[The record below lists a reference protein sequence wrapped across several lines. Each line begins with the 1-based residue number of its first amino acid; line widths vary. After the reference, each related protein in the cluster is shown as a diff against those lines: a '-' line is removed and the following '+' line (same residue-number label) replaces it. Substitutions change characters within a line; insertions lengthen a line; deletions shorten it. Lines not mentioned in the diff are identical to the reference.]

1 MPLRAMGE
9 GMRRTN
15 GEQRHGRGVPPSTAK
30 GLSEGARRRR
40 QRSFPKHGSLFG
52 RGTASSPS
60 GPPSSI
66 LYSQREQPEST
77 LPSLSLHR
85 RNWGAKT
92 RMLCLRSRDR
102 TLQKPHS
109 WASRGLSPA
118 QAPALALE
126 PPFFSPLPIL
136 FYNFESMITHL
147 QET

>member
-9 GMRRTN
+9 GMHRTK
-15 GEQRHGRGVPPSTAK
+15 GEQRRGGGGGVPPSAAK

-85 RNWGAKT
+85 RNCGAKT

-126 PPFFSPLPIL
+126 PPFFSPSSHFIL
-136 FYNFESMITHL
+136 QF
-147 QET
+147 